1 LKGKQM
7 LKPAIMGFARHGLTT
22 AGGFLVAAGYLDPS
36 GAQEA
41 VGALMTLVGLAWS
54 VFDKRARS

>member
-1 LKGKQM
+1 M